1 MQFTLYADD
10 ALLKPTYLE
19 GMIAADLLCI
29 LAEDGFDQ
37 YNVLTSSIFEDD
49 KLITVDKILETMVNP
64 KATYRVYS
72 DPMTSFSLQEL
83 LSLDSGSP
91 PSQPLPATTH
101 QTNLPDSPPSQPLP
115 ATTHQTNLPDSPPS
129 QPLPATT
136 HQTNLPDSP
145 PSQPLPATTH
155 QTNLPDSPPFQ
166 PLPATT
172 DQTNLPDSPPSQ
184 PLPATTDQT
193 NLPDSPPSQPLPA
206 TEKSTA
212 LFICPVPGCGV
223 AHKKPWNHL
232 YQGKR
237 HKTLSADDKKRFLEL
252 VRLAGPTN
260 TPSVKLE
267 INQEK
272 ATSEESQ
279 TAQYTITTTGRQK
292 FGDTRSLPSIP
303 PDNPEL
309 LEFAAYL
316 KSVAGG
322 GKSPDMAK
330 QFCIDLGKYL
340 KFASDSP
347 TIMDVLSFAKI
358 SEYLEKIRALGL
370 GPSGQAAKLT
380 VLKTAMKFLQFQ

>member
-1 MQFTLYADD
+1 MNFKVFADD
-10 ALLKPTYLE
+10 SLLNITYQD
-19 GMIAADLLCI
+19 GMVVADLLGL
-29 LAEDGFDQ
+29 LAVDGYEQ
-37 YNVLTSSIFEDD
+37 YNILTCSIFEDD
-49 KLITVDKILETMVNP
+49 KPITIDDLWETPVNP
-64 KATYRVYS
+64 TSTYWFRSDQMASSTPLEEFLLVDSESAGSPTSLHSSDATLAGAPGPS
-72 DPMTSFSLQEL
+72 TTI
-83 LSLDSGSP
+83 LSLLDSQQTASISSP
-91 PSQPLPATTH
+91 QDPATTG
-101 QTNLPDSPPSQPLP
+101 QANLLDSPPSQPLP

-136 HQTNLPDSP
+136 DQTNLPNSP
-145 PSQPLPATTH
+145 LSQPLPATTH
-155 QTNLPDSPPFQ
+155 
-166 PLPATT
+166 
-172 DQTNLPDSPPSQ
+172 
-184 PLPATTDQT
+184 QT

-252 VRLAGPTN
+252 TRLAGPTN

-267 INQEK
+267 INQVK